1 MKGEDL
7 PTRVLERFGLQGPGH
22 SLGTAGG
29 FSGARFWQI
38 QQAQEDWGI
47 RRWPREHPPVSRL
60 RWIHS
65 VLRHSLGHGFSLLPA
80 MRTTPA
86 GESFVREAGFL
97 WECSRWMP
105 GIPALEQDP
114 SPVRI
119 ANALDALARFHRSV
133 EDFLP
138 RQDRSP
144 APAIESRLAFYQSLV
159 DGRFNAIQGRLG
171 QSDWTDLNQRAG
183 KIVDRFQGLRGQLQ
197 PRLASAA
204 CCRVTLVPCIRDMR
218 PAHVLFVGDQ
228 VSSFIDFGAIRID
241 SVAADVARLLGS
253 ITSVGDEQW
262 TRGLEAYQ
270 AVRSLDQEE
279 QELVVTLELAN
290 RAMAGMQW
298 LRWILVEG
306 RQFEDRQAVIRRLDE
321 L

>member
-1 MKGEDL
+1 MEGQEL
-7 PTRVLERFGLQGPGH
+7 PTRVLERFGLQGPVR

-38 QQAQEDWGI
+38 QQAQGDWGI

-60 RWIHS
+60 KWIHS
-65 VLRHSLGHGFSLLPA
+65 VLSHSLGQGFPLLPP
-80 MRTTPA
+80 MRITPA
-86 GESFVREAGFL
+86 GESFVRESGFL

-105 GIPALEQDP
+105 GIPALKQDP
-114 SPVRI
+114 DSIRI
-119 ANALDALARFHRSV
+119 ANALEALARFHRSV
-133 EDFLP
+133 EEFLP
-138 RQDRSP
+138 RQGRSP
-144 APAIESRLAFYQSLV
+144 APAIENRLVFYQSLV
-159 DGRFNAIQGRLG
+159 GGGLDAIQERLG
-171 QSDWTDLNQRAG
+171 ESDWADLNQRAG

-197 PRLASAA
+197 SRLASAPR
-204 CCRVTLVPCIRDMR
+204 CRVRLLPCIRDIR

-253 ITSVGDEQW
+253 VTSVGDEQW
-262 TRGLEAYQ
+262 TWGLEAYQ

-290 RAMAGMQW
+290 RIMSGMQW